1 MLLGERKEMT
11 KMTNEAKV
19 THDAYVSIGWDELFY
34 VGCDGC
40 PDTIF
45 GPTGNEFEANG
56 KALDHERNPPSTP
69 MPALAHLPLA
79 SDPTV
84 IAPTRPG
91 AAWSVGQWESEPPE
105 MQVAPPSHGDG
116 PPVGAFPPGVPAT
129 FAAEDLAKM
138 PVKRPGPVT
147 LQDRQGVFVHS
158 FKCSICDLEFV
169 VFSWRADRHRVG
181 VTFCPECGERT
192 PMLHWRAQASDSLDF
207 QTDGTGL
214 EIYQMCPPLE
224 GALMDDF
231 VVPPDSRYIS
241 PEDQLEATEP
251 GSVNPQP
258 NGEDAR

>member
-1 MLLGERKEMT
+1 
-11 KMTNEAKV
+11 
-19 THDAYVSIGWDELFY
+19 
-34 VGCDGC
+34 
-40 PDTIF
+40 
-45 GPTGNEFEANG
+45 
-56 KALDHERNPPSTP
+56 
-69 MPALAHLPLA
+69 
-79 SDPTV
+79 
-84 IAPTRPG
+84 
-91 AAWSVGQWESEPPE
+91 
-105 MQVAPPSHGDG
+105 
-116 PPVGAFPPGVPAT
+116 
-129 FAAEDLAKM
+129 M